1 MVFRFV
7 HYRLDAG
14 SFSKTAL
21 LFPFFLSTLGRDSF
35 SWHDCTEASCS
46 CFCSHLHRIN
56 ALQQRRT
63 LLSPTTMKHHH
74 LINANRGEFASSV
87 PIPLPTSHIHRTRS
101 ELQLAQDELLADYQD
116 GRMYERICKSLCS
129 ISPVRLSLLC
139 GLTIPLRFCFFSIWY
154 PSALRYDG

>member
-1 MVFRFV
+1 MHSIAWGHFQNGSAFSIFSLDPRQRFILMA
-7 HYRLDAG
+7 RL
-14 SFSKTAL
+14 
-21 LFPFFLSTLGRDSF
+21 R
-35 SWHDCTEASCS
+35 EASRS